1 MRISLSTLAAFA
13 GFAAFAVAL
22 SAAPNVAR
30 AQAQTSI
37 CKDGT
42 TTTATGK
49 GACSGHGG
57 VDAAK
62 TKAASKSA
70 KAAKT
75 AKTAKSKATAT
86 PPVATAASVKPASP
100 AKKDVAAAKSN
111 NDKDAAGATAQCK
124 DNTYSHAASHSGAC
138 SKHGGVAKFLK

>member
-42 TTTATGK
+42 TSTATGK

-62 TKAASKSA
+62 TKAAAKSAKSAKSSSKSA
-70 KAAKT
+70 
-75 AKTAKSKATAT
+75 AT
-86 PPVATAASVKPASP
+86 PPAATAASVKSASP

-124 DNTYSHAASHSGAC
+124 DGTYSHAASHSGAC

>member
-1 MRISLSTLAAFA
+1 MRISLSTLAAFT
-13 GFAAFAVAL
+13 GFAAFAVVL
-22 SAAPNVAR
+22 GAAPNVAR
-30 AQAQTSI
+30 AQAQTSV

-42 TTTATGK
+42 TSTATGK

-62 TKAASKSA
+62 TKAAAKSA
-70 KAAKT
+70 KAAKSSS
-75 AKTAKSKATAT
+75 KSKATPA
-86 PPVATAASVKPASP
+86 VATAASVKPASP
-100 AKKDVAAAKSN
+100 AKKDVAAAKSG

-124 DNTYSHAASHSGAC
+124 DGTYSHAASHSGAC

>member
-13 GFAAFAVAL
+13 GFAAFAVTL

-30 AQAQTSI
+30 AQAQTSV

-42 TTTATGK
+42 TSTATGK

-62 TKAASKSA
+62 TKAA
-70 KAAKT
+70 
-75 AKTAKSKATAT
+75 AKSKAAKSSSKTAAT
-86 PPVATAASVKPASP
+86 PPAATAATVKSASP
-100 AKKDVAAAKSN
+100 AKKDPATAKSS
-111 NDKDAAGATAQCK
+111 DKDAAGATAQCK
-124 DNTYSHAASHSGAC
+124 DGTYSHAASHSGAC